1 MTLPT
6 DTWAYQ
12 NGLNRLPPSQKLGFS
27 LLMLGLA
34 LVSQPLTQI
43 ALSLWMAVWI
53 IGYAKIPMKF
63 YLKLLL
69 GGYTFVLMSSLAFL
83 IDVQTVESGH
93 LEIPGLLIGWS
104 TGSLYWSISQTVLD
118 LFMRLILRAVACL
131 SCFFFLMLTVPMV
144 EIVQVLRQWRFP
156 ELLLELILLM
166 YRLIWVLQKTVS
178 DLRLGQKARGGYG
191 DFAQSLRSVSL
202 LIRQLLHRTLT
213 DYHHFSLGATARG
226 FDHKFTVLSM
236 KKYERSPRYEWE
248 ALLGFVLLLSLEL
261 SGIAHG

>member
-27 LLMLGLA
+27 VLMLGLA
-34 LVSQPLTQI
+34 LVSQPLTQMGI
-43 ALSLWMAVWI
+43 GLWMAIWT

-69 GGYTFVLMSSLAFL
+69 GSYTFVLMSSLAFL
-83 IDVQTVESGH
+83 IDVRAINSGDFD
-93 LEIPGLLIGWS
+93 ISGTLIGWS
-104 TGSLYWSISQTVLD
+104 TGGIYWSISQSVLD
-118 LFMRLILRAVACL
+118 LYLRLILRAVACL

-144 EIVQVLRQWRFP
+144 EMVQVLRRWRFP

-178 DLRLGQKARGGYG
+178 DLRLGQRARGGYG
-191 DFAQSLRSVSL
+191 DFAQSLHSVSL
-202 LIRQLLHRTLT
+202 LVRQLLHRTLT
-213 DYHHFSLGATARG
+213 DYHQFSLGATARG
-226 FDHKFTVLSM
+226 FDHKFVVLSM
-236 KKYERSPRYEWE
+236 RKYVRSPRYEWE
-248 ALLGFVLLLSLEL
+248 ALLGFILLLSLEL

>member
-191 DFAQSLRSVSL
+191 NFAQSLRSISL

-226 FDHKFTVLSM
+226 FEHKFTVLSM
-236 KKYERSPRYEWE
+236 KRYERSPRYEWE